1 MLNYKL
7 YQDNRKNNPNKGMWY
22 ARASVNETLDLDGL
36 AKHMADHHSP
46 YSQGLITG
54 ILKDM
59 VNCIREL
66 ALDGK
71 AVKIPD
77 LAIFSLG
84 IKTKPADSPE
94 NFTPQKNVRTSPFS
108 CNWHLHSSTIRP
120 RRQNEGEGHLFGK
133 RRWRR
138 RRRLEKPLPIPLPRR
153 GEIETEVGD

>member
-1 MLNYKL
+1 MDIRNFLIINTQHKHKTMLNYKL

-59 VNCIREL
+59 VICIREL

-94 NFTPQKNVRTSPFS
+94 NFTPQKNVESVRLRSRATGIF
-108 CNWHLHSSTIRP
+108 TRP
-120 RRQNEGEGHLFGK
+120 QLGLVAKMKEKDTYSVNEE
-133 RRWRR
+133 
-138 RRRLEKPLPIPLPRR
+138 E
-153 GEIETEVGD
+153 ETGD

>member
-59 VNCIREL
+59 VSCIREL

-94 NFTPQKNVRTSPFS
+94 NFTPQKNVESVRLRSRATGIFTRP
-108 CNWHLHSSTIRP
+108 TIRP
-120 RRQNEGEGHLFGK
+120 RRQDEGEGHLLGS
-133 RRWRR
+133 RWRR
-138 RRRLEKPLPIPLPRR
+138 RRRLKASPQPSPKERENR
-153 GEIETEVGD
+153 D

>member
-59 VNCIREL
+59 VSCIREL

-84 IKTKPADSPE
+84 LRTKPADAPDEFTASKNVESVKLRSRATGVFTRSQLKLAAQVKEQDSYTSPE
-94 NFTPQKNVRTSPFS
+94 A
-108 CNWHLHSSTIRP
+108 
-120 RRQNEGEGHLFGK
+120 EGEG
-133 RRWRR
+133 
-138 RRRLEKPLPIPLPRR
+138 
-153 GEIETEVGD
+153 GEG